1 MKNKIKVACFVG
13 TRPEAIKMAPVVHE
27 LKRRSNEFETTLCS
41 TGQHK
46 EMLADALRDFELSPD
61 VDLDV
66 MQSGQTLAE
75 LSGRLFFA
83 VDAFLEKNKP
93 DWVLVQGDTTTVT
106 VVSLCA
112 FYRKIKIGHVEA
124 GLRTHDKFAPFP
136 EEINRR
142 IAGLVAD
149 LHFVPTNLSRQNL
162 LNEAVD
168 EKTVIKTGNTV
179 IDALLWMVDKVR
191 QSPPVLP
198 DSIETIL
205 NSGREYILV
214 TGHRRENFGDGFLNI
229 CLAIRKLAEEFP
241 EYCFIY
247 PVHLNPNVQAPVNDI
262 LGNVKG
268 VFLIPPQTYKPF
280 IRLMDGAKL
289 ILTDSGGV
297 QEEAPSLGKP
307 VLVMRDVTERPEG
320 IEAGACKLVGT
331 DIDTI
336 VGAVRDLL
344 TSESHYKT
352 MSEVVNPYG
361 DGLAASRIIDALL
374 ENSKHIGDRL

>member
-27 LKRRSNEFETTLCS
+27 LKGRSNEFETTLCS

-149 LHFVPTNLSRQNL
+149 LHFVPTELSRQNL

-168 EKTVIKTGNTV
+168 EKIVIKTGNTV

-191 QSPPVLP
+191 QFPPVLP
-198 DSIETIL
+198 NSVETIL

-229 CLAIRKLAEEFP
+229 CLAISTLAKEFP

-262 LGNVKG
+262 LGNVEG

-320 IEAGACKLVGT
+320 VTAGACKLVGT
-331 DIDTI
+331 DVNTI
-336 VGAVRDLL
+336 VETVRNLL
-344 TSESHYKT
+344 TNELNYRG
-352 MSEVVNPYG
+352 MAEVVNPYG
-361 DGLAASRIIDALL
+361 DGTAARRIVDAILL
-374 ENSKHIGDRL
+374 WSASQVR